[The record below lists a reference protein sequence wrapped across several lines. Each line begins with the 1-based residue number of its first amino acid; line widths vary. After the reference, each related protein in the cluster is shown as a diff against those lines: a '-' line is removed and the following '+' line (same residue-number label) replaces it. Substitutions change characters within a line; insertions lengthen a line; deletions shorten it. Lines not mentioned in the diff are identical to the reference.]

1 MELILIRHGL
11 PLRVELDSGRAD
23 PALSD
28 LGRRQANQVID
39 CLARE
44 RIDAIY
50 TSPMRRA
57 METAQ
62 PSAEARGL
70 KPTVCDNIAEYD
82 SGASYYIPM
91 EELKAQDYVAWKAYV
106 DGGYGDDFDI
116 EMFGHRVASGM
127 ESIIAAHPGDRVAVF
142 CHGGVVNVWAATV
155 LEMPPRLFVDVRYAS
170 VSRFLCASTGQR
182 NLLSLN
188 ETQHLVDD

>member
-23 PALSD
+23 PALSE
-28 LGRRQANQVID
+28 LGQRQAHQVID

-62 PSAEARGL
+62 PLAEAREL
-70 KPTVCDNIAEYD
+70 EATVCDNIAEYD
-82 SGASYYIPM
+82 SGASHYIPM
-91 EELKAQDYVAWKAYV
+91 EELKAQDYAAWQAYV

-116 EMFGHRVASGM
+116 EMFGRRVASGL
-127 ESIIAAHPGDRVAVF
+127 ESIIAAHPGARGLSVMTCGFGLDHRRAPGGTGRRV
-142 CHGGVVNVWAATV
+142 
-155 LEMPPRLFVDVRYAS
+155 LPRRG
-170 VSRFLCASTGQR
+170 GQR
-182 NLLSLN
+182 LGR
-188 ETQHLVDD
+188 HGA